1 MSGGAGADKRSVRRV
16 VLTVGALVS
25 AVALLLA
32 VTAASLIGLNAECNG
47 AAGECPRSDAYR
59 FSLLAMPIA
68 AAIVLVVGG
77 VFCVR
82 KRALWPLFLA
92 EAAVLAIDALT
103 GGFVEAPDLGTAL
116 WLGLAILIGW
126 LALRHRH
133 RSA

>member
-25 AVALLLA
+25 AVALLL
-32 VTAASLIGLNAECNG
+32 
-47 AAGECPRSDAYR
+47 SDAYR